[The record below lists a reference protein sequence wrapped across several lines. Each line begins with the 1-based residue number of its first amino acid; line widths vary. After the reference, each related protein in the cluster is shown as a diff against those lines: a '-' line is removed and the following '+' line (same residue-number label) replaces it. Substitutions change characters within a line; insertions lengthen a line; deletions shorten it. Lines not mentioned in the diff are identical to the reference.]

1 MYAVADVVI
10 EVDIAVKLHRHAKS
24 KRMNHY
30 SVISR
35 VSKTACK

>member
-1 MYAVADVVI
+1 VHAVADVVI
-10 EVDIAVKLHRHAKS
+10 EVDIAAKLHRHAKS

-30 SVISR
+30 LVISQ